1 MKKKIVIW
9 ILIGIYNLIAQPI
22 DESIE
27 YVFPDEVPVV
37 NLVGWK
43 VAFGDSSYWCNPDYD
58 DSHWERNPGFG
69 LWVIEGKSGKGVRWY
84 RKTLFFP
91 EPLDSLTTLALYQIA
106 VVSANEIYWD
116 GNPIARSGQ
125 PGLNKEAERTGLSGQ
140 VFPVPV
146 SLTTPGKHVI
156 ALRVSNFH
164 SISGVIE
171 APLQLGYFSKINEHL
186 FRVQGLSI
194 FLAGIFFLTALFHF
208 AILLGH
214 GNKWPYA
221 LFSAFCLSCAV
232 HIFIRGLLRYFQINL
247 VHYYT
252 LAAVNDIPWFL
263 MLVLLPIFFLFEF
276 SSPYKKRLTTIVIIS
291 GLVVV
296 LFPRLATFGIVP
308 ISWLNTFESAN
319 RINVYF
325 TFIVS
330 ITVALWAVFQHKIG
344 SLSAC
349 IGLLVFLA
357 GVFFSSRAN
366 VENGWAIGFA
376 VMNIFLTISLSRQ
389 MAYRNRIHHEAELR
403 NARLEIELLKKH
415 IQPHFLLNSLN
426 SIIAWLEEDPP
437 VAAKLVNSLADEL
450 RMLLAFPGKK
460 LIPLSEEIKL
470 CTAHLSVM
478 SLRQDKKFNM
488 TVKGINGD
496 EMLPPLVI
504 HTLVENGLTHG
515 YNQKDSGTFR
525 LNCTH
530 LKKSIK
536 LVLFNDSVCEQK
548 EVLTEDGTGLKYVKT
563 RLEEA
568 FPSSWKFSHG
578 PVENGWEVVIEY
590 EGVAT

>member
-1 MKKKIVIW
+1 MKKDSAIF
-9 ILIGIYNLIAQPI
+9 ILIGVYILIAQPI
-22 DESIE
+22 DESVE
-27 YVFPDEVPVV
+27 YIFPDEVPVV
-37 NLVGWK
+37 NLVRWK
-43 VAFGDSSYWCNPDYD
+43 VAYGDSICWRDPDYD
-58 DSHWERNPGFG
+58 DSHWEKNPGVG

-84 RKTLFFP
+84 RKILFFP
-91 EPLDSLTTLALYQIA
+91 EPLDSLSTLALYQIA

-116 GNPIARSGQ
+116 GNLIARSGQ
-125 PGLNKEAERTGLSGQ
+125 PGFDKKSERTGLSGQ
-140 VFPVPV
+140 IFPVPV

-164 SISGVIE
+164 GISGVIE

-232 HIFIRGLLRYFQINL
+232 HIFIRGLLRYFQIDL

-252 LAAVNDIPWFL
+252 LAAINDIPWLL

-276 SSPYKKRLTTIVIIS
+276 SSPYKKRLTTIIIIS

-296 LFPRLATFGIVP
+296 IFPRFATFGIVP

-325 TFIVS
+325 TIIVS
-330 ITVALWAVFQHKIG
+330 IAVASWAVYHRKIG
-344 SLSAC
+344 SLGAC
-349 IGLLVFLA
+349 IGLLAFLA
-357 GVFFSSRAN
+357 GVFFSSRVN
-366 VENGWAIGFA
+366 VENGWAVGFA

-389 MAYRNRIHHEAELR
+389 MAYSNRIHHEAELR
-403 NARLEIELLKKH
+403 NVRLEMELLKKH

-437 VAAKLVNSLADEL
+437 IASKLINSLADEF
-450 RMLLAFPGKK
+450 RMLLAFSGKK
-460 LIPLSEEIKL
+460 LILLSDEIKL
-470 CTAHLSVM
+470 CKAHLNVM
-478 SLRQDKKFNM
+478 SLRQDKKFTM
-488 TVKGINGD
+488 AVEGVNGG

-515 YNQKDSGTFR
+515 YAERDNGIFKLS
-525 LNCTH
+525 CTR
-530 LKKSIK
+530 LKKGLK
-536 LVLFNDSVCEQK
+536 LVLFNDSATEQK
-548 EVLTEDGTGLKYVKT
+548 QIPSAEGTGMKYVKT

-568 FPSSWKFSHG
+568 FPSSWKITHG
-578 PVENGWEVVIEY
+578 QVDGGWEVVIEY
-590 EGVAT
+590 EGAVV